1 MPLAFVIFI
10 YYIFYVGRHRRDLS
24 VAYGKSKALSFFKT
38 LGIFLLS
45 FYVIFSLLYGF
56 LKLIGKASDDIVG
69 ICCLI
74 ISGSLAR
81 YVEYRLV
88 ALWKIK
94 LEKQYGGDY
103 PETKEQQSL
112 VEELEEEVEQDDE
125 GDYEA
130 EEDYEDEEDEYDE
143 AKERH

>member
-24 VAYGKSKALSFFKT
+24 VAYGKSKAWSFFKT

-45 FYVIFSLLYGF
+45 FYVIFSILYGL

-88 ALWKIK
+88 ARWKIK
-94 LEKQYGGDY
+94 LEKQYGADN
-103 PETKEQQSL
+103 PEIKEQQSL
-112 VEELEEEVEQDDE
+112 VEELEDVQED
-125 GDYEA
+125 
-130 EEDYEDEEDEYDE
+130 EEDYEDDEEDEP
-143 AKERH
+143 KERH